1 MLVGCIVPDTLGVD
15 DSIVCEG
22 EDARQVSIVTTV
34 KVDNLVS
41 YHVLYICL
49 GLPVSDARVG
59 RFLTAIIFLMV
70 VGSKLLTVVA
80 ATHQGPF
87 TPLVTIICSPI

>member
-22 EDARQVSIVTTV
+22 EDARQVSIVTT
-34 KVDNLVS
+34 
-41 YHVLYICL
+41 
-49 GLPVSDARVG
+49 VSDARVG